1 MPGKDRQRALAR
13 AKLERQMAR
22 RAAAARRRR
31 QLQAGVG
38 AAVAVIVV
46 IAGVWFLAAQLRD
59 GKPTNATAAAGAS
72 ASPTPAADCA
82 YVKTPQKASRDV
94 GVPSVTDVPR
104 SGTQVA
110 TVTTNQGEIQFTI
123 PTSKAPCTAHS
134 FTYLAGEKFYDNTS
148 CHRLLSSGSYALQCG
163 DPTGTGSGGPGYQ
176 FQSENLPA
184 GTPACPAGTVAM
196 ANSNSPD
203 SNGSQFFFVYK
214 ETAFP
219 PNYTVLGTVTKGLDV
234 LTKVGAAGDDGA
246 FAPAPG
252 GGHPKLP
259 VKILKVT
266 VTPPA

>member
-1 MPGKDRQRALAR
+1 VPGKDRQRALAR

-31 QLQAGVG
+31 QVQAGLG

-46 IAGVWFLAAQLRD
+46 LAGVFFLVTQLRD
-59 GKPTNATAAAGAS
+59 STGKTQNTAAGATKAAAGA
-72 ASPTPAADCA
+72 CA
-82 YVKTPQKASRDV
+82 YPKSPEPASRDV
-94 GVPSVTDVPR
+94 GVPTVDDVPH
-104 SGTQVA
+104 SGTQLA
-110 TVTTNQGEIQFTI
+110 TVTTDQGTIEFTI
-123 PTSKAPCTAHS
+123 PTAQAPCTAHS
-134 FTYLAGEKFYDNTS
+134 FTHLADEKFYDDTS

-163 DPTGTGSGGPGYQ
+163 DPTGSGSGGPGYQ
-176 FQSENLPA
+176 FESENLPT
-184 GTPACPAGTVAM
+184 GTPAYPSGTVAM
-196 ANSNSPD
+196 ANTGSSG

-219 PNYTVLGTVTKGLDV
+219 PDYTVFGKITKGLDV
-234 LTKVGAAGDDGA
+234 LAKVAAAGDDGA
-246 FAPAPG
+246 FADGAG